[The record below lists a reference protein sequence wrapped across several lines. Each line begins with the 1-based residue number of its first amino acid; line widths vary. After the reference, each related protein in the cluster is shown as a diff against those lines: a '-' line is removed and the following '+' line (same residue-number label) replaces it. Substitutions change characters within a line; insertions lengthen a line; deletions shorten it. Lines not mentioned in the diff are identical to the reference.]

1 MSGERK
7 GSGPFPRDCVTGL
20 GGAGSGSPAPPS
32 GPPAEH
38 GEALA
43 VAAWSQRCPKVR
55 VLVTWCG
62 FSGTRPQMTAFPS
75 PVVQA
80 PGAIK
85 EAVGR

>member
-1 MSGERK
+1 M
-7 GSGPFPRDCVTGL
+7 
-20 GGAGSGSPAPPS
+20 
-32 GPPAEH
+32 
-38 GEALA
+38 
-43 VAAWSQRCPKVR
+43 AAWSQRCPKVR